1 MGDARHA
8 RLCFDVEAYQHIET
22 EYSHEQ
28 NHHKIMPEG
37 EKTTP

>member
-1 MGDARHA
+1 MGDARAHA
-8 RLCFDVEAYQHIET
+8 FVLTSKHIMHIET
-22 EYSHEQ
+22 KYSHEQ